1 MNKPSPDK
9 VYGPQLASLFQQ
21 YCELVHKESGA
32 SGMRVD
38 AVFKFSKGKKGDLQ
52 FKTFVTVDSKTE
64 RMLDPDSPM
73 PRGSKLQHDAVAAM
87 RSVLVAAETAVQE
100 DMGRRLALFEQQAKE
115 LLGLSSQLTVAEK
128 RRRWSQLLPFLN
140 PPNA

>member
-38 AVFKFSKGKKGDLQ
+38 AIFKFSKGKKGDLS
-52 FKTFVTVDSKTE
+52 FKTFVTPDSKTE

-100 DMGRRLALFEQQAKE
+100 DMGRRLALFEQQARE
-115 LLGLSSQLTVAEK
+115 LLSESTKVSIEQKVTRWRQLAM
-128 RRRWSQLLPFLN
+128 LLDAPGK
-140 PPNA
+140 